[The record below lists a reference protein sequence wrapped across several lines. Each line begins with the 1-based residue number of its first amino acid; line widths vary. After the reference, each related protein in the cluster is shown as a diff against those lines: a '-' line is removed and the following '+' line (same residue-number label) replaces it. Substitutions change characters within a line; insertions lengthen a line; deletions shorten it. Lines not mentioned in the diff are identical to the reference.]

1 MEVCTLKTKKQKL
14 VFITGIIVLTA
25 LFFLISAHITKAD
38 NDSGGIGNTVGWAL
52 KLIFDGGLQ
61 SSIKVECR
69 NMWKAVYS
77 VVGGSFMT
85 KVMNAFS
92 GIACSILILVFLY
105 NAVTSASKDMLT
117 LEKLVIMFVKLLAAF
132 CFLLYLPEIINIF
145 LNIGHVFFSWSGGGQ
160 DKNNYMEFLTTS
172 AQSQYGITEIFGTPV
187 DGKSISEVL
196 KEVTAPGGAIYDRSK
211 NGFSTSVVSYVK
223 NADLLLLCVLPG
235 LLCLVCKVAGI
246 FLVMSNGLMII
257 VRVIFSPF
265 PVAQLFSDHGKDV
278 GSKYLRSL
286 LAEMLT
292 MGAMMLVLWGAS
304 ALQGQLVS
312 MSMNVTVIDSTTI
325 RDVLSVTN
333 LIAICVPQLAA
344 IGGMAGA
351 GKLMREVTG
360 A

>member
-1 MEVCTLKTKKQKL
+1 M
-14 VFITGIIVLTA
+14 
-25 LFFLISAHITKAD
+25 
-38 NDSGGIGNTVGWAL
+38 
-52 KLIFDGGLQ
+52 
-61 SSIKVECR
+61 
-69 NMWKAVYS
+69 
-77 VVGGSFMT
+77 
-85 KVMNAFS
+85 
-92 GIACSILILVFLY
+92 
-105 NAVTSASKDMLT
+105 
-117 LEKLVIMFVKLLAAF
+117 
-132 CFLLYLPEIINIF
+132 
-145 LNIGHVFFSWSGGGQ
+145 
-160 DKNNYMEFLTTS
+160 
-172 AQSQYGITEIFGTPV
+172 
-187 DGKSISEVL
+187 
-196 KEVTAPGGAIYDRSK
+196 
-211 NGFSTSVVSYVK
+211 
-223 NADLLLLCVLPG
+223 
-235 LLCLVCKVAGI
+235 
-246 FLVMSNGLMII
+246 VMSNGLMII